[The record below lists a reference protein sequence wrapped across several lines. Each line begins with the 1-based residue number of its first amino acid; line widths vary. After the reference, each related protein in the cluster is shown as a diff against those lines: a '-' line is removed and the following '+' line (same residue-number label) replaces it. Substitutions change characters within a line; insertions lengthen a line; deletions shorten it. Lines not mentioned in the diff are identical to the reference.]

1 MEQRDFHLG
10 PCDRAV
16 RQGGRD
22 ERQPAAEVEVEME
35 MEMEVEVEVEVEV
48 ERGEKA
54 PLHTSRA
61 KPCRKRSEVPPSA
74 A

>member
-35 MEMEVEVEVEVEV
+35 MEVEVEAEVEVEVAMEMEAAHHAALAA
-48 ERGEKA
+48 R
-54 PLHTSRA
+54 HTV
-61 KPCRKRSEVPPSA
+61 CR
-74 A
+74 

>member
-22 ERQPAAEVEVEME
+22 EHQPAAEVEAEA
-35 MEMEVEVEVEVEV
+35 EMEVEAEVEV

>member
-22 ERQPAAEVEVEME
+22 ERQPAAEVEAEAEME
-35 MEMEVEVEVEVEV
+35 MEVEVEV